1 MYPVVIAVYLHSQ
14 IQQHSDNSI
23 SGSTHE
29 CDSAP
34 FDPAYWKDDG
44 QTENY
49 AGPEVFGLYLK
60 CP

>member
-1 MYPVVIAVYLHSQ
+1 VIAVYLHSQ

-44 QTENY
+44 LLGRQVLLTGALIDLDE
-49 AGPEVFGLYLK
+49 
-60 CP
+60 